1 MSPWHR
7 MKEAE
12 REATSVVDVD
22 GSYLH
27 RKYKALADAG
37 QEFARP
43 PHPSCPISGWRS
55 VTEDTYHSIAPSI
68 TPVTSG
74 MVHAGLQHGFIVW
87 SQILYTIPHIQAWC
101 THT

>member
-1 MSPWHR
+1 

-12 REATSVVDVD
+12 RAATSVVDVD

-27 RKYKALADAG
+27 RKYKALAEAG
-37 QEFARP
+37 QEVARP

-55 VTEDTYHSIAPSI
+55 VTEDTYHSIASSI
-68 TPVTSG
+68 PPIMPG
-74 MVHAGLQHGFIVW
+74 MAHAGLQHGFIAMDSDSVFYV
-87 SQILYTIPHIQAWC
+87 LQAWC